1 MKRLKLHAAEDSF
14 EACIIERIGKD
25 PFQRERDF
33 NSMIKP
39 NEADFVPILMRQIQI
54 IIKSNE
60 KTTG

>member
-25 PFQRERDF
+25 PFQRERERDF

-54 IIKSNE
+54 IIKS
-60 KTTG
+60 